1 MIEYLRQFFFTA
13 KGVPKTVAVISRP
26 KEIISGKAVM
36 RMTTEMFVG
45 ILSLI
50 TSVLSVGI
58 TIGISIANKKND
70 R

>member
-1 MIEYLRQFFFTA
+1 
-13 KGVPKTVAVISRP
+13 
-26 KEIISGKAVM
+26 
-36 RMTTEMFVG
+36 MTTEMFVG